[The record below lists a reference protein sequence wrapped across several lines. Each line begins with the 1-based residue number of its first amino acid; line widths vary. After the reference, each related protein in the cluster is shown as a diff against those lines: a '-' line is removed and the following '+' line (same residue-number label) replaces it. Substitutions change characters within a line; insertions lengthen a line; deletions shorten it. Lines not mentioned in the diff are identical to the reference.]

1 VSSNPNPN
9 QQPNNAYG
17 GYGGYSPS
25 NPSDDPYGATSQP
38 QQGYT
43 GPQQNDPNY
52 VYGQQQQYGQQQ
64 HQQQQQNAY
73 VPPSSVSSRGR
84 TGGNYSQAPGQRPQ
98 AGDQRSRLR
107 ALFSYLGLC
116 FTGVYF
122 LLKDRSNRY
131 VSFHA
136 AQSIAL
142 FAPLVVLYVVISIL
156 ATAIGLIPIL
166 GGLVVLVLGL
176 VLGIIKFVI
185 VIAWILMMVTSYLG
199 MTIRIPVV
207 SEYADKIMART
218 SR

>member
-1 VSSNPNPN
+1 MSSNPNPN

-25 NPSDDPYGATSQP
+25 NPSDDPYGANSQP

-43 GPQQNDPNY
+43 GSQQNDPNY
-52 VYGQQQQYGQQQ
+52 VYGQQQQQQ
-64 HQQQQQNAY
+64 QQQQQNAY

-84 TGGNYSQAPGQRPQ
+84 TGGNYSQAAGQRPQ

-142 FAPLVVLYVVISIL
+142 FAPLVVVYVVISIL
-156 ATAIGLIPIL
+156 AAAISLIPIL
-166 GGLVVLVLGL
+166 GALIGLVLLL

-185 VIAWILMMVTSYLG
+185 VVAWLLMMITSYLG